1 LCIRI
6 NSCLLFLSPSTKLPQ
21 SKGLNTASSTILIV
35 NKDTQHKLWLKSKTK
50 HSKRLDLP
58 KYVEHQILGGF
69 MGGYQEKV
77 GPKKIS
83 NLDKHK

>member
-1 LCIRI
+1 MVFDLFS
-6 NSCLLFLSPSTKLPQ
+6 NSIK
-21 SKGLNTASSTILIV
+21 KV
-35 NKDTQHKLWLKSKTK
+35 NKLTKGAAHLNKDKQHKLWLKSKTK

-69 MGGYQEKV
+69 VGGYQEKV